1 VNFPSGTFLL
11 FFVVVFAAHWALPRP
26 RWRKVLLLAAS
37 YYFYMSWNVELVVL
51 ILLSTVVDYV
61 VGLRLAAAETPR
73 ARRGY
78 LLVSLVVNLGLL
90 GYFKYAGFFVESF
103 GELLA
108 SLGMQ
113 ANTASLEIILPV
125 GISFYTFQTL
135 SYTIDIYRKS
145 LQPTRDLL
153 DFALFVAFF
162 PQLVAGPI
170 VRASHFLPQLATPV
184 RWDRARAAAGL
195 QRMVI
200 GLAKKI
206 VLADSFAIVANEVF
220 ASPESF
226 GFAGSWFGVIAFAFQ
241 IYCDFSAYSDI
252 AIGAAATLGYEIP
265 ENFAHPYVAGNIRE
279 FWRRWHMSLST
290 WLRDYLYIPLGGS
303 RRGATRARLNLL
315 ITMFLGGLWHGAAWT
330 FVAWG
335 VFHGLLLGVQ
345 RWIDERRPGG
355 AGKPRS
361 SVVGIV
367 PTFALVCL
375 GWVLFRAETFADA
388 ALLYRNLFGLRSVAD
403 SPMLR
408 TPVLWM
414 VLAMVIVHVQVH
426 FAERRALAARPAPA
440 APAAPAWPLL
450 WRTAFLTLCVGGIV
464 AFFRD
469 DGVAFIYFQF

>member
-1 VNFPSGTFLL
+1 MNFPSGTFLL
-11 FFVVVFAAHWALPRP
+11 FFAVVFALHWALPRP
-26 RWRKVLLLAAS
+26 RMRKVLLLGAS
-37 YYFYMSWNVELVVL
+37 YYFYMSWNVQLVGL
-51 ILLSTVVDYV
+51 ILLSTIVDYV
-61 VGLRLAAAETPR
+61 VGLAMARAETPR

-78 LLVSLVVNLGLL
+78 LLVSLAVNLGLL

-103 GELLA
+103 GELLVG
-108 SLGMQ
+108 LGLQ

-135 SYTIDIYRKS
+135 SYTIDIYRRS
-145 LQPTRDLL
+145 LQPTRDVL

-170 VRASHFLPQLATPV
+170 VRASHFLPQLVKPA
-184 RWDRARAAAGL
+184 RWDGARAAGGL
-195 QRMVI
+195 QRMII
-200 GLAKKI
+200 GLAKKV
-206 VLADSFAIVANEVF
+206 VLADSFALVANEVF

-226 GFAGSWFGVIAFAFQ
+226 GFLGSWFGVVAFAFQ

-252 AIGAAATLGYEIP
+252 AIGAAATLGYDIP

-303 RRGATRARLNLL
+303 RRGAVRARLNLL

-355 AGKPRS
+355 GGAPRS
-361 SVVGIV
+361 TAIGIV

-388 ALLYRNLFGLRSVAD
+388 ALLYRNLFGLRSVAE

-408 TPVLWM
+408 TPVLWLA
-414 VLAMVIVHVQVH
+414 LAMVVVHAWVAVT
-426 FAERRALAARPAPA
+426 ERRALAGRG
-440 APAAPAWPLL
+440 APAWPLL
-450 WRTAFLTLCVGGIV
+450 LRTAFLTVCIGGIV
-464 AFFRD
+464 AFFRIE
-469 DGVAFIYFQF
+469 GEAFIYFQF